1 MTFDQYIAA
10 FALGRVL
17 TSELPKVAMQALDEG
32 YDSVDLAALA
42 GSKPGE
48 RAPSELDELWTRGLR
63 HLNKPVPSRA
73 HAARILRHYYA
84 TLVSSGSLDPRA
96 GAAAIVH
103 LATELSDVLPD
114 RDYAGDG
121 LAVAKLLGLYYSHD
135 DVPFGDDRAHAE
147 IDAELRAECQRL
159 MSEGAA

>member
-73 HAARILRHYYA
+73 HAARILRHRSEERRVGKEGMSA
-84 TLVSSGSLDPRA
+84 VSRA
-96 GAAAIVH
+96 
-103 LATELSDVLPD
+103 
-114 RDYAGDG
+114 
-121 LAVAKLLGLYYSHD
+121 
-135 DVPFGDDRAHAE
+135 RACE
-147 IDAELRAECQRL
+147 
-159 MSEGAA
+159 EGRRRG